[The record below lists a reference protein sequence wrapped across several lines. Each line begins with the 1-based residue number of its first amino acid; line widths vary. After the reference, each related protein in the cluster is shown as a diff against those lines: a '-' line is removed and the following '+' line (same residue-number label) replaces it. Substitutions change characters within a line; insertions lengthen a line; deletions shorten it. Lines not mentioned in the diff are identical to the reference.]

1 VTNLSCGHISDSEPA
16 KASVD
21 HGTAFDIAGKNPA
34 DPENMIAAM
43 KMGAATA
50 VRRAERRTTV

>member
-1 VTNLSCGHISDSEPA
+1 VAKSVTGEPA
-16 KASVD
+16 NASVD